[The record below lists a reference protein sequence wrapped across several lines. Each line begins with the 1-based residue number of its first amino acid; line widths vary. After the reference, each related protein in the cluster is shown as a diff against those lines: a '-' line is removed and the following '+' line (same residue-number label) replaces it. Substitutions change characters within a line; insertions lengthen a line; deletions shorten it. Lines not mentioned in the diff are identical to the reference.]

1 VCSPPP
7 EAGGT
12 RRSGLLALLCGIGS
26 LVAFFSE
33 HFGGFLPL
41 LTRRSCLA
49 SWGLSSASPASLSRG
64 ERRSGAIGLVA
75 AVVGIALPVLFLI
88 ALIVAFSQAE

>member
-1 VCSPPP
+1 
-7 EAGGT
+7 
-12 RRSGLLALLCGIGS
+12 
-26 LVAFFSE
+26 
-33 HFGGFLPL
+33 
-41 LTRRSCLA
+41 
-49 SWGLSSASPASLSRG
+49 LSRG